1 MDPSPS
7 QRFSRVID
15 PIDDLTSLGNGLA
28 ALCLL
33 GIFVLIAGEIFLRN
47 ILGFSLSFSWDV
59 AAYLMGACFMLAAAS
74 ALKSGSHVRVTAIA
88 EMLPL
93 RGARLIEMAA
103 CLIGLA
109 ISIAL
114 CHALIEMAFLSHQRG
129 STSASV
135 IRTPLVWPQAVIAIG
150 AVLLCLQMVAQCLRL
165 LRGEALTTGPGL
177 E

>member
-1 MDPSPS
+1 MEPSPA

-15 PIDDLTSLGNGLA
+15 PIDALTSIGNSIA

-33 GIFVLIAGEIFLRN
+33 GIFALIAGEIILRN
-47 ILGFSLSFSWDV
+47 VLGFSLSFSWDV
-59 AAYLMGACFMLAAAS
+59 AAYLMGGSFMLAAAS

-88 EMLPL
+88 EMLPM
-93 RGARLIEMAA
+93 RGARWIEMAA
-103 CLIGLA
+103 CLIGLV

-114 CHALIEMAFLSHQRG
+114 CGALIEMAVLSYQRG

-135 IRTPLVWPQAVIAIG
+135 IRTPLVWPQAAFALG
-150 AVLLCLQMVAQCLRL
+150 AMLLCLQMVAQCLRL